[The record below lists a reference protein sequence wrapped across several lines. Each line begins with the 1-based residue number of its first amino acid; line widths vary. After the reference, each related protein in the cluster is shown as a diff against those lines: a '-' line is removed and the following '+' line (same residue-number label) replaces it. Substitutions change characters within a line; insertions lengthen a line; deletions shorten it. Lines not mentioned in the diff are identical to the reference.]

1 LLSLLSLLSSLWEL
15 HSATMDGTMLTN
27 DDPTVD
33 GYHLS
38 VGKGFLDKTDSLL
51 VLIGLSVSGN

>member
-1 LLSLLSLLSSLWEL
+1 
-15 HSATMDGTMLTN
+15 MDGTMLTN

-33 GYHLS
+33 GYHLP